1 MDFLLSPLPWYIAG
15 PLIGLTIPLLLFL
28 GNHQLGIS
36 ATLQDI
42 CAICVRGRS
51 DFFRYD
57 PEKMNWRLW
66 FAGGVVAG
74 GLLSAWLVP
83 DAQAGI
89 SSAARTTLAGLG
101 LTEING
107 LYPQE
112 LLGGPGNW
120 TLQTLIWALG
130 GGFFVGFG
138 ARYAGGCTSGHSIMG
153 LAQFNL
159 ASLIA
164 TLGFFA
170 GGLLVTHL
178 VFPSLLP
185 WLLH

>member
-1 MDFLLSPLPWYIAG
+1 MEVLLSPLPWYVAG

-28 GNHQLGIS
+28 GNRQFGIS

-42 CAICVRGRS
+42 CAFCVRGTS
-51 DFFRYD
+51 DFFRYA
-57 PEKMNWRLW
+57 PETMNWRMW
-66 FAGGVVAG
+66 FAGGVVVA

-83 DAQAGI
+83 DRDVALSTAAQA
-89 SSAARTTLAGLG
+89 TLSGLG
-101 LTEING
+101 LEPADG

-112 LLGGPGNW
+112 LLGGTGQW
-120 TLQTLIWALG
+120 SWQTLVWAIG
-130 GGFFVGFG
+130 GGFLVGFG
-138 ARYAGGCTSGHSIMG
+138 ARYAGGCTSGHAIMG
-153 LAQFNL
+153 LSQFSP

-164 TLGFFA
+164 TIGFFV
-170 GGLLVTHL
+170 GGLLMTHL

>member
-1 MDFLLSPLPWYIAG
+1 MDILLSPLPWYIAG

-28 GNHQLGIS
+28 GNRQFGIS

-42 CAICVRGRS
+42 CAFCVRGKTG
-51 DFFRYD
+51 FFHYD
-57 PEKMNWRLW
+57 PDTMGWRLW
-66 FAGGVVAG
+66 FAGGIIAG
-74 GLLSAWLVP
+74 GLLSAWLVTDP
-83 DAQAGI
+83 TVALSG
-89 SSAARTTLAGLG
+89 AAEATLSGLG
-101 LTEING
+101 LQQAQG

-112 LLGGPGNW
+112 LLGGPGHW
-120 TLQTLIWALG
+120 SWQTVVWAVG
-130 GGFFVGFG
+130 GGFLVGFG

-164 TLGFFA
+164 TLGFFI
-170 GGLLVTHL
+170 GGLLMAHL

>member
-1 MDFLLSPLPWYIAG
+1 MDILLSPLPWYVAG

-28 GNHQLGIS
+28 GNRQFGIS

-42 CAICVRGRS
+42 CAFCVRGKA

-57 PEKMNWRLW
+57 PDTMDWRLW
-66 FAGGVVAG
+66 FAGGIVVG

-83 DAQAGI
+83 DQAVDL
-89 SSAARTTLAGLG
+89 SPAARATLTGLG
-101 LTEING
+101 LGEVKG

-112 LLGGPGNW
+112 LLGGPGQW
-120 TLQTLIWALG
+120 TWQTLVWAVG
-130 GGFFVGFG
+130 GGFLVGFG

-153 LAQFNL
+153 LSQFNL
-159 ASLIA
+159 ASLLA
-164 TLGFFA
+164 TIGFFV
-170 GGLLVTHL
+170 GGLLMTHL

-185 WLLH
+185 WLLN